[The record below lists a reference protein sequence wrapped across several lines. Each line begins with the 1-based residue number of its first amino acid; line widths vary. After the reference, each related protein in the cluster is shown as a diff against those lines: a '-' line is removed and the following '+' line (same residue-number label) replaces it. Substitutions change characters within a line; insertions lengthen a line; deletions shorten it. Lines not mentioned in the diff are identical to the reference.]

1 MVEVKGKGDKY
12 GLPIIYNG
20 VEMRS
25 KMEARTA
32 YVFDQLDIDW
42 EYEPQ
47 SFFLQN
53 GMTYIPDF
61 YLRDLDTWVEVKGVM
76 KNKDKKQIDFLNQ
89 EKKEIVVVMED
100 KLRFY
105 EYNEYSNNEWGDQ
118 PLYIGKCDNC
128 GSYFFCGEYGSY
140 HCRSCGTHNGDHDLR
155 YYTDWY
161 LHGLSDL
168 KKVIED
174 EE

>member
-12 GLPIIYNG
+12 GLPIIYDG
-20 VEMRS
+20 IEMRS

-32 YVFDQLDIDW
+32 YVLDQLDIDW

-61 YLRDLDTWVEVKGVM
+61 YLPDLDTWIEVKGVM
-76 KNKDKKQIDFLNQ
+76 EDKDKKQIKLFNK
-89 EKKEIVVVMED
+89 EGKEIIVIMED
-100 KLRFY
+100 NLKFY
-105 EYNEYSNNEWGDQ
+105 GDNGNKYPNQ

-128 GSYFFCGEYGSY
+128 GFYFFCGKYGSY
-140 HCRSCGTHNGDHDLR
+140 HCRSCGTHNGDHDLK
-155 YYTDWY
+155 YYADWD
-161 LHGLSDL
+161 LHGLTDL
-168 KKVIED
+168 EKVVED
-174 EE
+174 EK